1 MDKRVILIDYIN
13 NCSQSELDELYDDV
27 LGVPDEKMNFIVE
40 KLKPIITYIYFAFSS
55 DEIDRLFPKQLTR

>member
-1 MDKRVILIDYIN
+1 MDKRVVLIDYIN
-13 NCSQSELDELYDDV
+13 NCSQSELDDLYTEV

-55 DEIDRLFPKQLTR
+55 DEINRLFPKQLSR

>member
-55 DEIDRLFPKQLTR
+55 DEIDRLFPKQLIR